1 MNGTT
6 RDTIEEPIHLR
17 GIVLRLL
24 DTAGLRSPESRVEEE
39 GIARTQRTLA
49 TADLRVRVLDGSVAR
64 PSDFAT
70 GADELLILNKSDLP
84 EHENWKSTAAIR
96 VSCKTGAG
104 LDQFESEI
112 FRRIGGEK
120 LNAEHPLAI
129 NARHRIHLQRAA
141 AACDRALRAINEQAT
156 TDMFAADLREALQMF
171 DEMLGGGDEE
181 AVRN

>member
-1 MNGTT
+1 
-6 RDTIEEPIHLR
+6 
-17 GIVLRLL
+17 
-24 DTAGLRSPESRVEEE
+24 LRSPESRVEEE

-84 EHENWKSTAAIR
+84 EHEDWKSTPAIR

-181 AVRN
+181 AVRDAIFSQFCIGK